1 MVPGLSH
8 QRPLEAKLSVARL
21 LPLPVPVPVPLPLPL
36 PLPLP
41 PAPPAAATDLI
52 ASNVAGWCRE
62 RSR

>member
-21 LPLPVPVPVPLPLPL
+21 LPVLVPLPLPL